1 VTELNMLRLQPEP
14 RALAAWAASTGQ
26 RALLA
31 DTGYALHAA
40 CKAVLGVAA
49 PKPFYLR
56 TRNGL
61 QELIGYTSV
70 AAVDVQRAVQ
80 LSLGTSDAAAALGAE
95 SLVIKAMPNNWRAG
109 ERFSFETR
117 VAPVLRSRAQ
127 EPGRYVEVDAA
138 YHPQCCGQKPGD
150 RQAAYQHWMQT
161 ELARAGAAE
170 LLTMRAHSFALT
182 NMARR
187 QQSQPHQQHAAQRHV
202 VKGLLPDL
210 CVRGELRVQDPAAF
224 HALLARGLGRHRS
237 FGFGCLLLAPAGAM
251 QQVA

>member
-1 VTELNMLRLQPEP
+1 LNELNLLRLRPDA

-31 DTGYALHAA
+31 DMGYALHAA

-56 TRNGL
+56 TRNGP
-61 QELIGYTSV
+61 QELIGYTS
-70 AAVDVQRAVQ
+70 ATADDVHRAVQ
-80 LSLGTSDAAAALGAE
+80 LSLGTSDAATALGAE
-95 SLVIKAMPNNWRAG
+95 GLVVKAMPNNWRAG

-138 YHPQCCGQKPGD
+138 YHPQCCGDKPGD
-150 RQAAYQHWMQT
+150 RQVAYQRWMQT
-161 ELARAGAAE
+161 ELARGGAAE
-170 LLTMRAHSFALT
+170 LLTMRTHAFALA

-187 QQSQPHQQHAAQRHV
+187 QQLQPGGQRNV
-202 VKGLLPDL
+202 VRGLVPDL

-224 HALLARGLGRHRS
+224 HALLARGVGRHRS

-251 QQVA
+251 QQVARC

>member
-1 VTELNMLRLQPEP
+1 VNELTLLRLQPNA

-31 DTGYALHAA
+31 DMGYALHAA

-61 QELIGYTSV
+61 QELIGYTSATAEEV
-70 AAVDVQRAVQ
+70 HRAVQ

-95 SLVIKAMPNNWRAG
+95 SLVVKAMPNNWRAG

-127 EPGRYVEVDAA
+127 ELGRYVEVDAA
-138 YHPQCCGQKPGD
+138 YHPQCCGDKPGD
-150 RQAAYQHWMQT
+150 RQAAYQQWMQT

-170 LLTMRAHSFALT
+170 LLTMRTHAFALT
-182 NMARR
+182 HMSRR
-187 QQSQPHQQHAAQRHV
+187 QQRQPDGQRHV
-202 VKGLLPDL
+202 VRGLVPDL

-237 FGFGCLLLAPAGAM
+237 FGFGCLLLAPAGAL

>member
-1 VTELNMLRLQPEP
+1 VSDLNLLRMQPDP
-14 RALAAWAASTGQ
+14 RALAAWAASAGQ

-61 QELIGYTSV
+61 QELIGYTSA
-70 AAVDVQRAVQ
+70 AAVDILRAVQ
-80 LSLGTSDAAAALGAE
+80 LSLDTSDAAAALGAE
-95 SLVIKAMPNNWRAG
+95 SLVIKTMPDNWRPG

-127 EPGRYVEVDAA
+127 ERGRYVEVDAA
-138 YHPQCCGQKPGD
+138 YHPQCCGATPGD
-150 RQAAYQHWMQT
+150 RQAAYQQWLQT

-170 LLTMRAHSFALT
+170 LLTMRTHSFALT
-182 NMARR
+182 AMARR
-187 QQSQPHQQHAAQRHV
+187 NQAPSNQQHTTQRHV
-202 VKGLLPDL
+202 VRGLLPDL
-210 CVRGELRVQDPAAF
+210 CVRGELRVQDPTAF

-237 FGFGCLLLAPAGAM
+237 FGFGCLLLAPAGAL
-251 QQVA
+251 QQAA